1 VNDVTPG
8 NQRYDRE
15 PTDAEIEAIVAEAI
29 AAEAALARTEAA
41 PPSSAIV
48 WWRAQM
54 RARQEAARTAE
65 RPITIVHGLAIASG
79 AGLALSFIGTAVAG
93 VRGSS
98 GWVVDIYH
106 SLATAAAPLA
116 SLDLSSRWV
125 MVPMTAMLISALIAT
140 VAAYVIFA
148 DE

>member
-1 VNDVTPG
+1 V
-8 NQRYDRE
+8 E
-15 PTDAEIEAIVAEAI
+15 PTDAEIEAIVAEAV

-54 RARQEAARTAE
+54 RARQEAARAAD
-65 RPITIVHGLAIASG
+65 RPITIVHGLAIACG
-79 AGLALSFIGTAVAG
+79 AGLALSLISTAVTG

-98 GWVVDIYH
+98 GWLLDVYH
-106 SLATAAAPLA
+106 SIATAAAPLA
-116 SLDLSSRWV
+116 SIDLSSRWV
-125 MVPMTAMLISALIAT
+125 TLPMTAMLISALVAT
-140 VAAYVIFA
+140 VAAYFIFA

>member
-29 AAEAALARTEAA
+29 AAEAALARSEAA

-54 RARQEAARTAE
+54 RARQEAARSAE

-98 GWVVDIYH
+98 GWVRDVYH
-106 SLATAAAPLA
+106 SLAAAAAPLA
-116 SLDLSSRWV
+116 SLDLTSRWV

>member
-1 VNDVTPG
+1 MTPG

-29 AAEAALARTEAA
+29 ASEAALARTEAA

-98 GWVVDIYH
+98 GWVRDVYH

-116 SLDLSSRWV
+116 SLDLTSRWV

>member
-1 VNDVTPG
+1 MTPG
-8 NQRYDRE
+8 NQRNDRE
-15 PTDAEIEAIVAEAI
+15 PTDAEIEAIVSEAI
-29 AAEAALARTEAA
+29 AAEAALARSEAA

-65 RPITIVHGLAIASG
+65 RPITIVHGVAIASG

-98 GWVVDIYH
+98 GWLVDIYH

>member
-1 VNDVTPG
+1 MTPG
-8 NQRYDRE
+8 NQRHDLE

-29 AAEAALARTEAA
+29 AAEAAFARSEAA

-54 RARQEAARTAE
+54 RARQEAALTAE
-65 RPITIVHGLAIASG
+65 RPITIVHGVAIAAG
-79 AGLALSFIGTAVAG
+79 AGVALSLIGTAVAG

-98 GWVVDIYH
+98 GWLVDVYRSVV
-106 SLATAAAPLA
+106 TAAPLA
-116 SLDLSSRWV
+116 SIDLTSRWV
-125 MVPMTAMLISALIAT
+125 TLPLTAMLISAIVAT
-140 VAAYVIFA
+140 IAAYVIFA

>member
-1 VNDVTPG
+1 VIDVTSG

-65 RPITIVHGLAIASG
+65 RPITIVHGVAIAAG

-98 GWVVDIYH
+98 GWVVNVYH

-116 SLDLSSRWV
+116 SLDLTSRWV